1 MMYEEKVLLA
11 FKLFIDKNYFLCRP
25 D

>member
-1 MMYEEKVLLA
+1 MYEEKVLLA